1 PPALSPTLSLH
12 AALPLWLLADP
23 VTRYRVTDPLR
34 FYTTVFDEIGAKARL
49 DDIVNSELRREIAS
63 HNFGEIVGHAREPLM
78 QNVAERVRAKT
89 KSFGIHVVD
98 VRIRRADLPRE
109 VQESVFQRM
118 RAERDRVAKQ
128 YRSEGEEEAAK
139 IRAETDK

>member
-23 VTRYRVTDPLR
+23 LTRYRVTDPLR

-78 QNVAERVRAKT
+78 QNVAER
-89 KSFGIHVVD
+89 
-98 VRIRRADLPRE
+98 
-109 VQESVFQRM
+109 
-118 RAERDRVAKQ
+118 
-128 YRSEGEEEAAK
+128 RSEEHTSELQSREN
-139 IRAETDK
+139 IVC